1 VANLLEQRLGNKG
14 GNKKAHEGIERQ
26 VVSPKKTTKKITELE
41 IPEFNEEV
49 FEREYEENDVIK
61 TEKLRRSK
69 QRSAFANMVLKIFLI
84 LAIFYTAF
92 LIYGVIIT
100 EYVYDEKGEVV
111 PLVYT
116 IDEIEE
122 KKDYELFSAY
132 YINIRDLYEKII
144 VLDYRLAVANDNA
157 DYISLSSEYETL
169 LETVSAITIQMEAYT
184 PRSAY
189 KQTYNLML
197 NLVKT
202 DIAVYLQNI
211 SAALAQNDE
220 DKAAKAVISKEV
232 VYNDFIKTTS
242 NMITLGEDVKGIDV
256 SELKNWSIENVRAR
270 EIGTIE

>member
-1 VANLLEQRLGNKG
+1 MANLLEQRLGNKG

-69 QRSAFANMVLKIFLI
+69 QRSAFANMMLKIFLI

-232 VYNDFIKTTS
+232 VYDDFIKTTS
-242 NMITLGEDVKGIDV
+242 NMITLGENIKGIDV
-256 SELKNWSIENVRAR
+256 SGLKNWSVENVRAR

>member
-1 VANLLEQRLGNKG
+1 MANLLEQRLGNKG

-69 QRSAFANMVLKIFLI
+69 QRSAFANMMLKIFLI

-242 NMITLGEDVKGIDV
+242 NMITLGENIKGIDV
-256 SELKNWSIENVRAR
+256 SGLKNWSVENVRAR

>member
-1 VANLLEQRLGNKG
+1 MANLLEQRLGNKG

-69 QRSAFANMVLKIFLI
+69 QRSAFANMMLKIFLI

-122 KKDYELFSAY
+122 KKDYELFSSY

-169 LETVSAITIQMEAYT
+169 FETVSAITIQMEAYT

-232 VYNDFIKTTS
+232 VYNDFIKTKRRSTYF
-242 NMITLGEDVKGIDV
+242 
-256 SELKNWSIENVRAR
+256 
-270 EIGTIE
+270 